1 MKEKTSFFKW
11 MALFVLV
18 FTLSLPVTAKESFAG
33 TMYSVSEV
41 RDTLHYAQPRRMTA
55 ATRSEN
61 CIQEIP

>member
-33 TMYSVSEV
+33 TMYSVSV
-41 RDTLHYAQPRRMTA
+41 SKGYLALRRRMTA

>member
-33 TMYSVSEV
+33 TMYSVSV
-41 RDTLHYAQPRRMTA
+41 SKGYLALRLSLIH
-55 ATRSEN
+55 
-61 CIQEIP
+61 I

>member
-33 TMYSVSEV
+33 TMYSVSV
-41 RDTLHYAQPRRMTA
+41 SKGYLALRMTA